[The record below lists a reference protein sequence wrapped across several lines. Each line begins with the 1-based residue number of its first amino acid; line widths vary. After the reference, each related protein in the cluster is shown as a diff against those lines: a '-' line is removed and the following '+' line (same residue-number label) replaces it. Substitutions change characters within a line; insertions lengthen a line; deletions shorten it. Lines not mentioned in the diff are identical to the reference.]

1 MRDLT
6 AQQTRQWIDCEQ
18 LYATYR
24 DTTRELATR
33 FAGAM
38 SWKKVRDR
46 TYLYRKTGDTW
57 KSLGPEDDRTREA
70 HHAFHQGR
78 DALRARRD
86 LLDQRLREMAPVNR
100 AMRLGRVP
108 ALSAR
113 IIRRLDRAQLLG
125 SGLKIVG
132 THALYAYE
140 AMGAVQ
146 FGEEAMT
153 TMDIDILY
161 DARGS
166 LKMVGTM
173 QADGLI
179 GLLQGLDRSFRATAP
194 GSFRAVND
202 AGYMVDL
209 ITPAPRAPAAPRS
222 QARIGER
229 DDDLAA
235 VEIAGLAWLENVP
248 AIERIAIDERGFPLL
263 LVVPDPRAFLCHKL
277 WVAGRDDRDGRKQR
291 RDRHQAHTLAGML
304 ATRLPAMR
312 FDDPALTAVPA
323 AVLAPGAELVASFA
337 DGSGEGWD
345 G

>member
-1 MRDLT
+1 MLDLT

-18 LYATYR
+18 LYVTYR
-24 DTTRELATR
+24 DTIRELATR

-38 SWKKVRDR
+38 SWKNVKDR

-57 KSLGPEDDRTREA
+57 KSLGSADDRTREA
-70 HHAFHQGR
+70 HAAFHQGR
-78 DALRARRD
+78 NALRTRRD
-86 LLDQRLREMAPVNR
+86 MLDQRLREMAPVNR

-108 ALSAR
+108 VLSAR
-113 IIRRLDRAQLLG
+113 IIRRLDRERLLG
-125 SGLKIVG
+125 GGLKIVG

-161 DARGS
+161 DARVS

-173 QADGLI
+173 QADGLV
-179 GLLQGLDRSFRATAP
+179 GLLQGLDKSFRASAP

-209 ITPAPRAPAAPRS
+209 ITPATRLATVPRP

-229 DDDLAA
+229 DDDLTA

-248 AIERIAIDERGFPLL
+248 VAERIAIDEQGFPLM

-277 WVAGRDDRDGRKQR
+277 WVAGRDDRDVMKQR
-291 RDRHQAHTLAGML
+291 RDRHQAHTLAEML
-304 ATRLPAMR
+304 ATRLPGMR

-337 DGSGEGWD
+337 GGSGAGWD
-345 G
+345 D